1 MTLETSMKIK
11 FEVELDTEKQRDMEL
26 VDDIIYQLQDV
37 RDLLEDYQEN
47 LNKVNTQKK
56 TNNRRK

>member
-1 MTLETSMKIK
+1 MKIK

-26 VDDIIYQLQDV
+26 VDDIIFQLQDV
-37 RDLLEDYQEN
+37 KDMLDEYQEN